1 MNKGKLIVANWKM
14 NFLYKNAFN
23 FCKKILL
30 KKKLIKNKF
39 VICPPTTLILQLSSK
54 FKGIT
59 FGAQDCHYEK
69 FGAYTGDISAL
80 MLKDI
85 NCKHVI
91 IGHSER
97 RKYYFE
103 DHIILKRKIES
114 VINAGLI
121 PIYCIGEDINI
132 KRKDKTKNHLLSQLL
147 NTLPK
152 KNKKK
157 IIIAYEPIWS
167 IGTGNTPTVNEI
179 EDVNLYIKK
188 IITKINLSYEKTSI
202 LYGGS
207 VNKHNSLVF
216 LDNKNIDGLLIGG
229 ASLNLDTFSSILTYK

>member
-69 FGAYTGDISAL
+69 LGAYTGDISAL

-121 PIYCIGEDINI
+121 PIYCIGEDISI
-132 KRKDKTKNHLLSQLL
+132 KRKGKTKNHLLRQLL

-229 ASLNLDTFSSILTYK
+229 ASLNLNTFSSILTYK

>member
-1 MNKGKLIVANWKM
+1 
-14 NFLYKNAFN
+14 
-23 FCKKILL
+23 
-30 KKKLIKNKF
+30 
-39 VICPPTTLILQLSSK
+39 ICPPTTLILQLSSK
-54 FKGIT
+54 FKEIN

-69 FGAYTGDISAL
+69 FGAYTGDVSAL
-80 MLKDI
+80 MLKNI
-85 NCKHVI
+85 NCKYVI

-97 RKYYFE
+97 RKHHFE
-103 DHIILKRKIES
+103 DHVVLRKKIES
-114 VINAGLI
+114 VINVDLI

-132 KRKDKTKNHLLSQLL
+132 KRKNKTKNHLLRQLL

-157 IIIAYEPIWS
+157 IIIAYEPIWA
-167 IGTGNTPTVNEI
+167 IGTGITPTVKEI

-188 IITKINLSYEKTSI
+188 IITTINLSYNNTSI

-207 VNKHNSLVF
+207 VNKRNSSVF

-229 ASLNLDTFSSILTYK
+229 MSLNLNTF

>member
-69 FGAYTGDISAL
+69 LGAYTGDISAL

-132 KRKDKTKNHLLSQLL
+132 KRKDKTKNHLLRQLL

-152 KNKKK
+152 KNKNK

-207 VNKHNSLVF
+207 VNKRNSLVF

-229 ASLNLDTFSSILTYK
+229 ASLNLNTFFSILTYK

>member
-69 FGAYTGDISAL
+69 LGAYTGDISAL

-132 KRKDKTKNHLLSQLL
+132 KRKDKTKNHLLRQLL

-152 KNKKK
+152 KNKNK

-179 EDVNLYIKK
+179 EDVILYIKK

-229 ASLNLDTFSSILTYK
+229 ASLNLNTFSSILTYK

>member
-132 KRKDKTKNHLLSQLL
+132 KRKDKTKNHLLRQLL

-152 KNKKK
+152 KNKNK

-207 VNKHNSLVF
+207 VNKRNSLVF

-229 ASLNLDTFSSILTYK
+229 ASLNLNTFSSILTYK

>member
-69 FGAYTGDISAL
+69 LGAYTGDISAL

-132 KRKDKTKNHLLSQLL
+132 KRKDKTKNHLLRQLI

-152 KNKKK
+152 KNKNK

-229 ASLNLDTFSSILTYK
+229 ASLNLNTFSSILTYK

>member
-132 KRKDKTKNHLLSQLL
+132 KRKDKTKNHLLRQLL
-147 NTLPK
+147 NILPK
-152 KNKKK
+152 KNKNK

-229 ASLNLDTFSSILTYK
+229 ASLNLNTFFSILTYK

>member
-69 FGAYTGDISAL
+69 LGAYTGDISAL

-132 KRKDKTKNHLLSQLL
+132 KRKDKTKNHLLRQLL

-152 KNKKK
+152 KNKNK

-179 EDVNLYIKK
+179 EDINLYIKK

-216 LDNKNIDGLLIGG
+216 LDNKNIDGLLIGS
-229 ASLNLDTFSSILTYK
+229 ASLNLNTFSSILTYK

>member
-69 FGAYTGDISAL
+69 LGAYTGDISAL

-132 KRKDKTKNHLLSQLL
+132 KRKDKTKNHLLRQLL

-152 KNKKK
+152 KNKNK

-229 ASLNLDTFSSILTYK
+229 ASLNLNIFSSILTYK

>member
-69 FGAYTGDISAL
+69 LGAYTGDISAL

-147 NTLPK
+147 NNSDT
-152 KNKKK
+152 
-157 IIIAYEPIWS
+157 
-167 IGTGNTPTVNEI
+167 NTTSNAVFYPN
-179 EDVNLYIKK
+179 DVI
-188 IITKINLSYEKTSI
+188 
-202 LYGGS
+202 
-207 VNKHNSLVF
+207 
-216 LDNKNIDGLLIGG
+216 
-229 ASLNLDTFSSILTYK
+229 

>member
-69 FGAYTGDISAL
+69 LGAYTGDISAL

-132 KRKDKTKNHLLSQLL
+132 KRKDKTKNHLLRQLL

-229 ASLNLDTFSSILTYK
+229 ASLNLNTFSSILTYK